1 MRISKRTC
9 GAKISA
15 FLGVANKRRGVVSV
29 KHKEWEEKENP
40 GPSQQRHGVALSA
53 QDRDVADAIGVI

>member
-1 MRISKRTC
+1 M
-9 GAKISA
+9 
-15 FLGVANKRRGVVSV
+15 SV

-53 QDRDVADAIGVI
+53 QDHDKVDAIGVI